1 MNKIMENKELEQDWV
16 VYIGSVAEKP
26 AAFRVDLGLAQL
38 APITDY
44 FHRISITTNL
54 KSPTEEGFSQESEY
68 EEIYQIEDRIS
79 QILEDKGAILCGVVT
94 REGEVC
100 WYYYTQDKS
109 SAEQVL
115 SDIKTSDFGYNLET
129 KISDDANWEAYFQY
143 LFPNIYEMQ
152 GIQNDRVRQQC
163 KEAGDQLSSEREIQH
178 WLYFSTETNMRN
190 ALAKIEEFGFKILEA
205 GEIDLENEEP
215 QSEPVGFKILASKI
229 SSPQDIDDDTWN
241 LIDIALDHNG
251 EYDGWETQ
259 IIK

>member
-1 MNKIMENKELEQDWV
+1 MENQEIQQNWA
-16 VYIGSVAEKP
+16 VYIGSVAQKP
-26 AAFRVDLGLAQL
+26 AAFRVDLGLEQK
-38 APITDY
+38 APMTDY
-44 FHRISITTNL
+44 SHRISITTYL
-54 KSPTEEGFSQESEY
+54 KNPTEDGFPQENEY
-68 EEIYQIEDRIS
+68 EEIYQIEDKIS
-79 QILEDKGAILCGVVT
+79 QALEEKGAILCGVVT

-178 WLYFSTETNMRN
+178 LLYFSTETNMRN

-205 GEIDLENEEP
+205 GEIDLENEES

-229 SSPQDIDDDTWN
+229 NSPQDIDDDTWN

>member
-1 MNKIMENKELEQDWV
+1 MENQEIQQNWA
-16 VYIGSVAEKP
+16 VYIGSVAQKP
-26 AAFRVDLGLAQL
+26 AAFRVDLGLEQK
-38 APITDY
+38 APMTDY
-44 FHRISITTNL
+44 PHRISITTYL
-54 KSPTEEGFSQESEY
+54 KNPTEDGFPQGNEY
-68 EEIYQIEDRIS
+68 EEIYQIEDKIS
-79 QILEDKGAILCGVVT
+79 QALEEKGAILCGVVT